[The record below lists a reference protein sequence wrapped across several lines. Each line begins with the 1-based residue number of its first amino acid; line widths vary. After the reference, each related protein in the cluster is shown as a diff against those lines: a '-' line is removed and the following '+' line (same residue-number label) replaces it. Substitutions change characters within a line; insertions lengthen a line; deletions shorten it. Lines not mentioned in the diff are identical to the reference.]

1 LQSKANKDPTL
12 VPRLSELCADREHG
26 SLYSAIIRIRGGPTY
41 LEKQSF
47 QTALVEKYRLN
58 ERLVTALVVKGMH
71 GLPVIEDT
79 ELFERIAEDIERYDP
94 DMQHSYYAALA
105 SHEAGVAT
113 AQIAAVRNA
122 PAGNRPKQT
131 FRHVQHHGQY
141 ATRTKELGT
150 LWCYVEGCT
159 KKKAYTE
166 WRSLVAHSKADH
178 GGYEPDRY
186 GPIYKEL
193 YEALPKKSHS
203 KK

>member
-1 LQSKANKDPTL
+1 MIKLRGASAYLQ
-12 VPRLSELCADREHG
+12 
-26 SLYSAIIRIRGGPTY
+26 
-41 LEKQSF
+41 KQSF
-47 QTALVEKYRLN
+47 RTALVEKYELN
-58 ERLVTALVVKGMH
+58 EMLVTALVVKGNH

-79 ELFERIAEDIERYDP
+79 NLFRRIAEDIARYDP

-105 SHEAGVAT
+105 SHEAGVAV
-113 AQIAAVRNA
+113 AQIEAVRNA

-131 FRHVQHHGQY
+131 FRRVQHHGQY

-166 WRSLVAHSKADH
+166 WRSLVAHTKADH
-178 GGYEPDRY
+178 GGYEPDKY

-193 YEALPKKSHS
+193 YEALPKKSKS